1 MNIAMKIMRQLAGV
15 KRAAYLVL
23 AVAAAEMI
31 VSGPVAAGSL
41 VDTIK
46 QVKPSIVGVGTY
58 QEITRP
64 PSKLLGTGFLVVDNR
79 HIITNSHVLP
89 KSLQVSQ
96 REFYCIFVGKGRNAS
111 IVRVEV
117 VMRDDTHDIALLRA
131 EKPIGSKP
139 MNLRPAADL
148 AEGEQVAFTG
158 FPIGTVLG
166 LHPVTHRGIISAKTP
181 IAIPQATPKRLD
193 PKMIKRLREA
203 FEVYQLDATAYPG
216 NSGSPLYDPA
226 NGEVVGIV
234 SSVFVKSSKE
244 KALSDP
250 SGITY
255 AIPIDFAIRMLEK
268 AGLVKPR
275 L

>member
-1 MNIAMKIMRQLAGV
+1 MNQRMIVTRMLNGAKWTASFALILFAMTMVLAGPV
-15 KRAAYLVL
+15 SAA
-23 AVAAAEMI
+23 
-31 VSGPVAAGSL
+31 SL
-41 VDTIK
+41 VETIR

-89 KSLQVSQ
+89 KSLRVSR

-117 VMRDDTHDIALLRA
+117 VMRDEVHDLALLRA
-131 EKPIGSKP
+131 EKPIDSRP
-139 MNLRPAADL
+139 MALRPAANLSD
-148 AEGEQVAFTG
+148 GEQVAFTG

-181 IAIPQATPKRLD
+181 IVIPQATPKRLD

-226 NGEVVGIV
+226 NGQVVGIV

-244 KALSDP
+244 KALSEP

-255 AIPIDFAIRMLEK
+255 AIPIDYAIRMLEK
-268 AGLVKPR
+268 AGLK
-275 L
+275 

>member
-1 MNIAMKIMRQLAGV
+1 MLTARTCG
-15 KRAAYLVL
+15 AYLVL
-23 AVAAAEMI
+23 AIVAAVMIDSRPVAAA
-31 VSGPVAAGSL
+31 SL
-41 VDTIK
+41 VETIK

-64 PSKLLGTGFLVVDNR
+64 PSKLLGTGFLVIDNR

-89 KSLQVSQ
+89 KSLQVSR
-96 REFYCIFVGKGRNAS
+96 REYYCIFVGKGRSAS

-131 EKPIGSKP
+131 EKPIVSKP
-139 MNLRPAADL
+139 MVLRAAAEL

-181 IAIPQATPKRLD
+181 IVIPQATPKGLD

-216 NSGSPLYDPA
+216 NSGSPLYDPE
-226 NGEVVGIV
+226 NGDVVGIV

-244 KALSDP
+244 KALSEP

-255 AIPIDFAIRMLEK
+255 AIPIDYAIRMLEK
-268 AGLVKPR
+268 AGLLKP
-275 L
+275 

>member
-1 MNIAMKIMRQLAGV
+1 MKFMRRPAGARSARYLFAVLFAVAMAV
-15 KRAAYLVL
+15 SHP
-23 AVAAAEMI
+23 VAAA
-31 VSGPVAAGSL
+31 PL
-41 VDTIK
+41 VETIK

-89 KSLQVSQ
+89 KSLQVSR

-139 MNLRPAADL
+139 MTLRGAPEL

-181 IAIPQATPKRLD
+181 IVIPQATPKRLD

-216 NSGSPLYDPA
+216 NSGSPLYDPE

-244 KALSDP
+244 KALSEP

-255 AIPIDFAIRMLEK
+255 AIPIDIAIRMLKK
-268 AGLVKPR
+268 AGLIKP
-275 L
+275 

>member
-1 MNIAMKIMRQLAGV
+1 MKIPGRLLSV
-15 KRAAYLVL
+15 KSSTYIVFTLFAALMV
-23 AVAAAEMI
+23 VSRPAAA
-31 VSGPVAAGSL
+31 ASL
-41 VDTIK
+41 VETIK

-89 KSLQVSQ
+89 KSLQVSR

-117 VMRDDTHDIALLRA
+117 VMRDDAHDIALLRT
-131 EKPIGSKP
+131 EKPIDSRP
-139 MNLRPAADL
+139 MTLRAAADL
-148 AEGEQVAFTG
+148 PEGEQVAFTG

-181 IAIPQATPKRLD
+181 IVIPQATPKRLD
-193 PKMIKRLREA
+193 PKMIKRLRET

-226 NGEVVGIV
+226 SGDVVGIV

-268 AGLVKPR
+268 AGLIRP
-275 L
+275 

>member
-1 MNIAMKIMRQLAGV
+1 MRAMRQLMGT
-15 KRAAYLVL
+15 KYAAYFVFALC
-23 AVAAAEMI
+23 ASAIIASRPGEAA
-31 VSGPVAAGSL
+31 SL
-41 VDTIK
+41 VETIK

-89 KSLQVSQ
+89 KSLRVSR
-96 REFYCIFVGKGRNAS
+96 REFYCIFVGKGRNAT
-111 IVRVEV
+111 IVRATV
-117 VMRDDTHDIALLRA
+117 VMRDDAHDIALLRT
-131 EKPIGSKP
+131 EKPIDSKP
-139 MNLRPAADL
+139 MTLRAAPVL

-181 IAIPQATPKRLD
+181 IVIPQATPKRLD
-193 PKMIKRLREA
+193 PKMIKRLRET

-216 NSGSPLYDPA
+216 NSGSPLYDPS
-226 NGEVVGIV
+226 NGQVVGIV

-255 AIPIDFAIRMLEK
+255 AIPIDIAIRMLKK
-268 AGLVKPR
+268 AGLLER
-275 L
+275 

>member
-1 MNIAMKIMRQLAGV
+1 MNKTMKVMRMLTGA
-15 KRAAYLVL
+15 KCAAYVVFTLFS
-23 AVAAAEMI
+23 AVVIVARPGAAA
-31 VSGPVAAGSL
+31 SL
-41 VDTIK
+41 VETIK

-64 PSKLLGTGFLVVDNR
+64 PSKLLGTGFLVGDNR

-89 KSLQVSQ
+89 KSLRVSR

-117 VMRDDTHDIALLRA
+117 VMRDETHDIALLRA
-131 EKPIGSKP
+131 VKPVDAKP
-139 MNLRPAADL
+139 MTLRPAAEL
-148 AEGEQVAFTG
+148 AEGEHVAFTG

-181 IAIPQATPKRLD
+181 IAIPQATPKDLD
-193 PKMIKRLREA
+193 PKMIKRLRGA

-216 NSGSPLYDPA
+216 NSGSPLYDPL
-226 NGEVVGIV
+226 NGEVIGIV

-268 AGLVKPR
+268 AGLVKP
-275 L
+275 

>member
-1 MNIAMKIMRQLAGV
+1 MNEARKVSRMLTGAKCAT
-15 KRAAYLVL
+15 YLVF
-23 AVAAAEMI
+23 AVFAAAMIVARPVVAA
-31 VSGPVAAGSL
+31 SL
-41 VDTIK
+41 VETIK

-64 PSKLLGTGFLVVDNR
+64 PSKLLGTGFLVIDDR

-96 REFYCIFVGKGRNAS
+96 REFYCIFVGKGRSAS

-131 EKPIGSKP
+131 EKPIEAKP
-139 MNLRPAADL
+139 MALRAAAEL

-181 IAIPQATPKRLD
+181 IVIPQVTPKRLD

-226 NGEVVGIV
+226 NGDVVGIV
-234 SSVFVKSSKE
+234 SSVFIKSSKE

-255 AIPIDFAIRMLEK
+255 AIPIDYAIRMLKK
-268 AGLVKPR
+268 AGLLKP
-275 L
+275 